1 MIVCVCNRVSERDIR
16 KAVAEGVSSFAEL
29 QACTRCSTTCGR
41 CKPMAR
47 QIFDEALAAR
57 TATAT
62 PVPAAPRWQPAGYGA
77 TLSPAH

>member
-1 MIVCVCNRVSERDIR
+1 MIVCVCNRVSDRDIR

-29 QACTRCSTTCGR
+29 QACTRCSTTCGC

-57 TATAT
+57 TAAA
-62 PVPAAPRWQPAGYGA
+62 PAAAAPRWQPAGYGA